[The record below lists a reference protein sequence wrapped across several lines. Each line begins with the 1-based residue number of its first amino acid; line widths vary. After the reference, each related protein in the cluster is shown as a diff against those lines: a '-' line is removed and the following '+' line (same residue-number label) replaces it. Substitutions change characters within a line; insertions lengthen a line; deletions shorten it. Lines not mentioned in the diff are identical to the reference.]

1 MERVYTKQLRKFSKR
16 FNRGETQ
23 IRNRRNNQRSG
34 RKIRILLMQTSKEER
49 VLRMEQSTF

>member
-23 IRNRRNNQRSG
+23 VRNRRNNQRSG

>member
-1 MERVYTKQLRKFSKR
+1 MERIYTKQLRKFSKR
-16 FNRGETQ
+16 FNRGEAQ
-23 IRNRRNNQRSG
+23 VRNRRNNQRSG

>member
-23 IRNRRNNQRSG
+23 VRNRRNNQRSG
-34 RKIRILLMQTSKEER
+34 RKIRILLMQMSKEER

>member
-1 MERVYTKQLRKFSKR
+1 MEKVYTKQLRKFNKR

-23 IRNRRNNQRSG
+23 VRNRRNNQRSG